1 MLKSLS
7 IFTGNSN
14 RALADEICKFVEIP
28 LGRAD
33 VTHFSDGEIY
43 VEVGENVRG
52 VNCFVVQPTC
62 SPPNQALME
71 LLIMIDALKRAS
83 AGSIVAIIPYFG
95 YARQDRKAKPRTP
108 ITAKLV
114 ANLIT
119 AAGADRALAMD
130 LHAGQ
135 IQGFFDIP
143 FDHLYAMPVLID
155 ELRVLGF
162 GGEQTVVCRPTP
174 AASSAPARSP
184 SGSAPGLAIIDK
196 RRPAPNVS
204 EIMNIVGDVRG
215 KKAVIVDD
223 IIDTAGTL
231 TNAAHAIIN
240 AGAASV
246 SACASHAVFSGK
258 AVQRIEDSPLQHVV
272 VTNTIPLSEVGAGV
286 HQGPGQERRSPARR
300 GDQAH
305 PPRRLDQ
312 QLVRLGTRRCENN
325 VMEVGKLT
333 VSLRGRSGKGAVAQA
348 SRAGQG
354 PGRLLR
360 RLGRGRIEPLP
371 ITVDVKALR
380 AALDPVRKRNTVIK
394 PHDRGRR
401 RAARAA
407 RAGQGHTRSTR
418 CAATSPTSTC
428 SRSIRTRRSAP
439 RCRWS
444 STASPRARSTAASSA
459 SCCAA

>member
-7 IFTGNSN
+7 IFTGNAN

-43 VEVGENVRG
+43 VEIGENVRG

-83 AGSIVAIIPYFG
+83 AGSIVAIVPYFG

-143 FDHLYAMPVLID
+143 FDHLFAMPVLIE
-155 ELRVLGF
+155 ELRALGLT
-162 GGEQTVVCRPTP
+162 GSDTVVVSPDAGGVER
-174 AASSAPARSP
+174 ARAFSKRLGAS
-184 SGSAPGLAIIDK
+184 LAIIDK

-204 EIMNIVGDVRG
+204 EVMNIVGDVRG

-231 TNAAHAIIN
+231 TQAAIAIAN

-258 AVQRIEDSPLQHVV
+258 AVPRITDSPLAHVV
-272 VTNTIPLSEVGAGV
+272 VTNTIPLSEA
-286 HQGPGQERRSPARR
+286 GQEC
-300 GDQAH
+300 QK
-305 PPRRLDQ
+305 
-312 QLVRLGTRRCENN
+312 VR
-325 VMEVGKLT
+325 VKSV
-333 VSLRGRSGKGAVAQA
+333 
-348 SRAGQG
+348 
-354 PGRLLR
+354 GRLL
-360 RLGRGRIEPLP
+360 GEAIKRIHHG
-371 ITVDVKALR
+371 D
-380 AALDPVRKRNTVIK
+380 
-394 PHDRGRR
+394 
-401 RAARAA
+401 
-407 RAGQGHTRSTR
+407 
-418 CAATSPTSTC
+418 
-428 SRSIRTRRSAP
+428 SI
-439 RCRWS
+439 S
-444 STASPRARSTAASSA
+444 SLFV
-459 SCCAA
+459 